1 MEGMEF
7 ISCIRFSIQLFMDE
21 AFFTFE
27 WEKRHH
33 FPLRLAGSL
42 AGYVLCSGLV
52 FLLFFQYSREYA
64 HCLYSILYEPFR
76 PVSWR
81 SGNLI

>member
-7 ISCIRFSIQLFMDE
+7 ISCIRFSIQLFMAE

-42 AGYVLCSGLV
+42 EGYVLCSGLA
-52 FLLFFQYSREYA
+52 FLLF
-64 HCLYSILYEPFR
+64 
-76 PVSWR
+76 PVFPEICP
-81 SGNLI
+81 LFIQHII